1 MTEKIL
7 LIDDEKSLTDGMN
20 LFLEMRNIPSISA
33 KNVSEAKMLLDVEKI
48 SLICTDWDLRDGTG
62 LDVLQYAI
70 NKNIPVVFLTG
81 HDEDSYID
89 KAMSMGAAK
98 YYIKGQI
105 GFNDL
110 IDDFITILKEHG
122 A

>member
-1 MTEKIL
+1 MKKIL
-7 LIDDEKSLTDGMN
+7 LIDDESELTAGIN
-20 LFLEMRNIPSISA
+20 LFLEMRDIPSISA
-33 KNVSEAKMLLDVEKI
+33 KNVSEAKMLLDVEEI
-48 SLICTDWDLRDGTG
+48 SLICTDWDLGDGTG
-62 LDVLQYAI
+62 LDILQYAM
-70 NKNIPVVFLTG
+70 NKNIPIVFLTG

-105 GFNDL
+105 GFDNL
-110 IDDFITILKEHG
+110 VDDFISILKEHR